1 MNTYEIYVAKNDHEL
16 IVGPSLRKIGVSSHF
31 IVTYCD
37 KPHTGYEGVLTSRD
51 FSLID
56 IRSKLVS
63 TGLSRD
69 AAMKQLVLYGDK
81 FPQMRDYTDYKFVD
95 SDKTN

>member
-1 MNTYEIYVAKNDHEL
+1 M
-16 IVGPSLRKIGVSSHF
+16 
-31 IVTYCD
+31 
-37 KPHTGYEGVLTSRD
+37 TSRD

-69 AAMKQLVLYGDK
+69 AAMKQLVMYGDK
-81 FPQMRDYTDYKFVD
+81 FPQMRDYSDYKFVD
-95 SDKTN
+95 SDEIN